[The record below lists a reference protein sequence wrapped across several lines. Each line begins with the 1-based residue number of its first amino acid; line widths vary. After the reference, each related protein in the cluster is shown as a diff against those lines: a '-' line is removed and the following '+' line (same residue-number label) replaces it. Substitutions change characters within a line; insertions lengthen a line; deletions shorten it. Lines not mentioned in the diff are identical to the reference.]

1 MQTFQTS
8 HVGTQYKMTGWANE
22 PSLQILKQDFE
33 SSKPAHDLQQG
44 KIDNWVNQ
52 LQVKGKAKPVKV
64 KGRSAVQPKLI
75 RRQAEWRYSALSE
88 PFLGTKKLYSVSPA
102 TFEDEFAAKQNEL
115 VINHQFRTK
124 LNKVNFIDAYVRATV
139 DEGTS
144 IVRVGWKRHTKTV
157 KKTVPVWEHYEMR
170 VEEEAA
176 ILQSALEMAE
186 SNPRIYDEQTA
197 PAVKAAVDYYRESGT
212 ATTAVQVGER
222 VVTEEL
228 VIENRPDLELMNP
241 ANVYIDPS
249 CGGDFSKAMF
259 VIFSFETSRA
269 ELQKETGRYRN
280 LDRVNW
286 EGNSP
291 MTDSDHQTST
301 PSDFG
306 FNDAARKRVVA
317 YEYWGFFDV
326 EGDGNLVPFVAT
338 WIGDTVIRME
348 ENPFPD
354 EKLPVVVTT
363 YLPVKRE
370 VYGEPDAEM
379 LEDNQAILGAVSR
392 GMIDSMGRSA
402 NGQQGFAK
410 GMLDPL
416 NRRRFDN
423 GEDYEFNPNLTP
435 NAGVIDHTYPELPQ
449 SAMLML
455 QLQNQEAEA
464 LTGVKSFSGGLSGSS
479 YGDVATGI
487 RGVLDAASKREMSI
501 LRRLVSGIVDIG
513 NKIIAMN
520 SAFLS
525 EKEVV
530 RITNSKFVTV
540 KREDLK
546 GNFDLTVDI
555 STAEV
560 DEAKAQD
567 LGFMLQT
574 LGPNMDPSI
583 TMTILA
589 EIAALKQMPVL
600 AENLRTWKPQPDP
613 VAEEMK
619 QMELEKM
626 RLELAVLQS
635 EVALNQARAQKDL
648 AIVDQANLDFVEQ
661 ESGTK
666 HAREVDKQKAQARGN
681 QSLEITKAM
690 TKATKEGEKRP
701 DLEAAVG
708 YNRISDILN
717 D

>member
-8 HVGTQYKMTGWANE
+8 HVGTQSKMTGWANE

-33 SSKPAHDLQQG
+33 SSKPAHDMQQG

-124 LNKVNFIDAYVRATV
+124 LNKVNFIDSYVRATV

-144 IVRVGWKRHTKTV
+144 IVRVGWKRHTKTI

-648 AIVDQANLDFVEQ
+648 AMVDQANLDFVEQ

-690 TKATKEGEKRP
+690 TKAIKEGEKRP

>member
-8 HVGTQYKMTGWANE
+8 HVGTQSKMTGWANE

-124 LNKVNFIDAYVRATV
+124 LNKVNFIDSYVRATV

-402 NGQQGFAK
+402 NGQQGFAR